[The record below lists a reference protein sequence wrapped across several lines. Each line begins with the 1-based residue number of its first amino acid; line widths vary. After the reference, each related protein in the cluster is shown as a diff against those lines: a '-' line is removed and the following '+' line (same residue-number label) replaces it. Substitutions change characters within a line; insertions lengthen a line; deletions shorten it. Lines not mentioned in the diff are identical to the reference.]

1 MVTSVVVERRRLG
14 SLVKPTW
21 ALAVSRD
28 LSVVAEKRIGS
39 SVTFVSLSQYQ
50 VGSKGG
56 PSLELRHLVKDQG
69 QEDTDVLIG
78 GPSTGSPM
86 STKDILFWESGLF

>member
-1 MVTSVVVERRRLG
+1 MVTSVVVKCRRLG

-21 ALAVSRD
+21 ALAVSWD

-69 QEDTDVLIG
+69 QEDTDALVG

-86 STKDILFWESGLF
+86 SIKDILFWESDLF